1 MILNN
6 FFKKILVLLIIINVN
21 GTVENINEYI
31 HSYTDIVINIYPSS
45 YGSPPP
51 NSTYNFIVGADGIL
65 TVNYNNEIKTTN
77 LTNDDI
83 NNITYILKKIYE
95 NEDDLIFEGFFDSW
109 TMSICYNHKEI
120 KLNCWHY
127 DSSKNLIDLLK
138 RISPINIDLYG
149 FS

>member
-1 MILNN
+1 MIILYFSIISLKNIKKVASPSKLSN
-6 FFKKILVLLIIINVN
+6 FFIILFKNSRYSIR
-21 GTVENINEYI
+21 
-31 HSYTDIVINIYPSS
+31 
-45 YGSPPP
+45 